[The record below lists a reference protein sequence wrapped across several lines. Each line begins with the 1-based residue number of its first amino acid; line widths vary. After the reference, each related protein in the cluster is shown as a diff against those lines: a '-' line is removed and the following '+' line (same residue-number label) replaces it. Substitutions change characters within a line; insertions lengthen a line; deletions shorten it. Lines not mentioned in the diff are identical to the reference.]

1 MKIHVAIVSDQVL
14 ANLIPALMEK
24 PDAVWLMSSSAMSSR
39 GLDARL
45 ARLLKEAG
53 IAVGIRTSAP
63 EVGMRNIHAFA
74 TTVADELM
82 ENHADAEIILNATG
96 GTKPMSLGFIEVF
109 RGIATRIIYTDTP
122 HRQIDVLPQGREDNA
137 APMPMFS
144 VLDVPG
150 YLAAQ
155 GLRFVE
161 SESDEEGRVERMR
174 TRKAAAKHL
183 GRNAVRLE
191 VFFRTM
197 NALASKALDHGGNL
211 AEPIQCF
218 NFPHAPR
225 GDWAEALAAL
235 VEAKCLFWS
244 PGSSQVVFI
253 DAERTQFVR
262 GGWLE
267 EYSYHIVNDERPF
280 DVRMGVSVQME
291 GGASVGNEFDVVA
304 CHLNQLLFLE
314 CKTLKFEEGRND
326 NELAY
331 KLESLGDRARGLFGE
346 TWLLSAQSPTPILK
360 QRAEQARFRVLG
372 PVDLALLRDRVRAWI
387 AGS

>member
-39 GLDARL
+39 GMDARL

-53 IAVGIRTSAP
+53 IAVRIRTSAP
-63 EVGMRNIHAFA
+63 EVGMRGIHVFA

-82 ENHADAEIILNATG
+82 EKHADAEIILNATG

-109 RGIATRIIYTDTP
+109 RGIATRIIYTDTR

-137 APMPMFS
+137 APIPMFN
-144 VLDVPG
+144 VLDVPS

-161 SESDEEGRVERMR
+161 SESDAMGRVERMR

-183 GRNAVRLE
+183 GRNAVKLE
-191 VFFRTM
+191 GFFRTM
-197 NALASKALDHGGNL
+197 NALASKALDQSGNL
-211 AEPIQCF
+211 TEPIQCF
-218 NFPHAPR
+218 SFPHAPR
-225 GDWAEALAAL
+225 GEWAEALATL
-235 VEAKCLFWS
+235 VEAKCLYWS
-244 PGSSQVVFI
+244 AGSSEVAFI
-253 DAERTQFVR
+253 DSERTQFVR

-267 EYSYHIVNDERPF
+267 EYAYHIVHDEKPF
-280 DVRMGVSVQME
+280 DVRMGVNVQME

-304 CHLNQLLFLE
+304 CHLNQMLFLE

-326 NELAY
+326 NEVAY

-360 QRAEQARFRVLG
+360 HRAEQARFRVLG
-372 PVDLALLRDRVRAWI
+372 PADLALLRDRVRAWI
-387 AGS
+387 AGN